1 MKLIKKLFLI
11 NISIFLFIP
20 IVFSQ
25 TKVQKLY
32 EGKKYKKCLKLCDKN
47 ILENKNKKLSILFKS
62 IILSENYKN
71 KEIIE
76 LYPNPVE
83 EALKGINKIEKYRVN
98 NFKDNFYL
106 NNKRLIK
113 KVVSNSLIYADEFLE
128 KNENSKALKIYKKL
142 RKIYPKEKIYLYKIS
157 KAHFYNREKTQKTLN
172 VSVRKYHNEMYL
184 LIRNARKHF
193 KNSSKYELESSLEIL
208 YETKSKDLELI
219 SIFLVFLKKDFNSSK
234 KINKLYENFQ
244 ERYWQIDMLKM
255 VNDLRA
261 KGCVCGDKKMEK
273 KHPLVLSSCL
283 NKTSAKYARL
293 MNKEGH
299 FSHIGPSGTSPWD
312 RAKKEGCIAD
322 GENIAAGSSFVE
334 VTFNQW
340 KNSTGHCKNM
350 MGNHLK
356 MGIGKGGKY
365 WVQMFL

>member
-1 MKLIKKLFLI
+1 MKLIKKLILVNIAFFFI
-11 NISIFLFIP
+11 ISIA
-20 IVFSQ
+20 FSQ

-47 ILENKNKKLSILFKS
+47 ISEKKNKELSILFKS

-71 KEIIE
+71 KEIVE
-76 LYPNPVE
+76 LYPNSVE
-83 EALKGINKIEKYRVN
+83 EALKGISKIEKNRVN
-98 NFKDNFYL
+98 NPKDKFYV
-106 NNKRLIK
+106 NNKRRIK

-128 KNENSKALKIYKKL
+128 KAENSEALKIYKKL
-142 RKIYPKEKIYLYKIS
+142 RKIYPKEKVYLYKIS
-157 KAHFYNREKTQKTLN
+157 KAHLFNKGKTLKTLN
-172 VSVRKYHNEMYL
+172 VSVRKYHSVMYS

-193 KNSSKYELESSLEIL
+193 KKSAMYELESSLDIL

-219 SIFLVFLKKDFNSSK
+219 SIFLVFLNKDFSSSK
-234 KINKLYENFQ
+234 KSNKLYDNFQ
-244 ERYWQIDMLKM
+244 ERYWQIEMLKM

-261 KGCVCGDKKMEK
+261 KGCVCGGKKMEQ
-273 KHPLVLSSCL
+273 KHPLILNSCL
-283 NKTSAKYARL
+283 NRTSAKYARL

-299 FSHIGPSGTSPWD
+299 FSHIGPLGTSPWE
-312 RAKKEGCIAD
+312 RAKKEGCRAD

-340 KNSTGHCKNM
+340 KNSPGHCKNM

-356 MGIGKGGKY
+356 MGIGRGGKY